1 MHAGSLTPNMILAQV
16 MAALKPSAAR
26 SVRRW
31 LVHLGGVGLI
41 PLGILDSSLIPLPGS
56 VDVATIILSSRP
68 DAWWLYYALMAT
80 AGSLLGGF
88 LTYRLA
94 RRGGK
99 ATLERRFSRR
109 RADKL
114 YKIFGRWGFGAIVVA
129 ALLPPPAP
137 MVPFLLVAGAMQ
149 YPVRKFLAALA
160 LGRAVRYTVLAYLAA
175 RYGRHVFAF
184 VAQHE
189 RPVMWAAIAA
199 LVAAGIGVSIF
210 LLLRKTKGKKRTE
223 T

>member
-1 MHAGSLTPNMILAQV
+1 MILLVQV

-41 PLGILDSSLIPLPGS
+41 PLGILDNSLIPLPGS
-56 VDVATIILSSRP
+56 VDVATIIFSSRP
-68 DAWWLYYALMAT
+68 DSWWLYYALLAT
-80 AGSLLGGF
+80 VGSVLGGF
-88 LTYRLA
+88 VTYRLA

-109 RADKL
+109 QVDKV
-114 YKIFGRWGFGAIVVA
+114 YRIFGRWGFGAIAIA

-137 MVPFLLVAGAMQ
+137 IVPFLLAAGVMQ
-149 YPVRKFLAALA
+149 YPVKKFLSALA
-160 LGRAVRYTVLAYLAA
+160 LGRAVRYTILAYLAA

-189 RPVMWAAIAA
+189 RPVIWGAIAA
-199 LVAAGIGVSIF
+199 LLAAGIGVSIF
-210 LLLRKTKGKKRTE
+210 LLLRKLKGKKPAAS
-223 T
+223 

>member
-1 MHAGSLTPNMILAQV
+1 MILVQV

-56 VDVATIILSSRP
+56 VDVATIILSSRQ

-80 AGSLLGGF
+80 AGSMLGGF

-109 RADKL
+109 QVDKV
-114 YKIFGRWGFGAIVVA
+114 YRIFGRWGFGAIAVA

-184 VAQHE
+184 VAQNE
-189 RPVMWAAIAA
+189 RPVVWAAIAA

-210 LLLRKTKGKKRTE
+210 LLLRKTKSKKRTE